1 METSQTSKLETSAR
15 AHADTARPVAKK
27 ALAKV
32 NEEGC

>member
-1 METSQTSKLETSAR
+1 METSQTSKLETS